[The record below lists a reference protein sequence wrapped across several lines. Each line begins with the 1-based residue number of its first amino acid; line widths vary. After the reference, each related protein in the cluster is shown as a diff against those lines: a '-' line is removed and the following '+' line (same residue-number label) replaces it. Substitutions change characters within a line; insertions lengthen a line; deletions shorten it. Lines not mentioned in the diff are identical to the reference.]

1 MVSGS
6 LDKTIKIWDVES
18 KNLVYTIQDEHTIYS
33 LTKINGTLLASGSD
47 ELIKI
52 WNLNDGSLMKTVSG
66 HQFAV
71 AFLKMFKNG
80 DRLASASFDNSVKIW
95 NVNDKFTLN
104 ITINESSA
112 LSAFEI
118 ISDNLIA
125 TGSYSNQLNIWDV
138 NTGKIV
144 QQFYTGFTI
153 ETLNMLRDGYRLSI
167 GDVVTGVHLYSI
179 KNSKIIQTIQP
190 GCWRLTQI
198 NDTSLAYVSIPQTK
212 YALNVYNLKSNELK
226 QINQSNSYNDLI
238 LIDESESLIGL
249 VNQNKIEIW
258 CLKNQ
263 TLITTLRGHNNLI
276 ISLGLVDNFPKL

>member
-95 NVNDKFTLN
+95 NVNDNFSLHIK
-104 ITINESSA
+104 INESSA

-144 QQFYTGFTI
+144 
-153 ETLNMLRDGYRLSI
+153 
-167 GDVVTGVHLYSI
+167 
-179 KNSKIIQTIQP
+179 
-190 GCWRLTQI
+190 
-198 NDTSLAYVSIPQTK
+198 
-212 YALNVYNLKSNELK
+212 
-226 QINQSNSYNDLI
+226 
-238 LIDESESLIGL
+238 
-249 VNQNKIEIW
+249 
-258 CLKNQ
+258 
-263 TLITTLRGHNNLI
+263 
-276 ISLGLVDNFPKL
+276 